1 MGGGAAVVQNTRQA
15 ANDMGLNGA
24 DSWKWT
30 QEQAD
35 QFAQQTGMNPELLS
49 LTGPRDNGL
58 LSQIFKIAL
67 QVGAPLLGAAIP
79 GLAPFLGAALGGAGA
94 SAMSGDPLKQV
105 LLSGVSAG
113 AGNALGSGL
122 TSVLGGG
129 TFGSGLSRAATA
141 NATGAA
147 ASGLG
152 STIASSGGLDR
163 IVGGAGNDLLGN
175 AVGSAVTDLPTLT
188 VTAAGGNGL
197 GRAIG
202 GAAGSVLA
210 GSGGQNSVAGR
221 PGGIGPDILSPT
233 TGVTDVDPITVTADP
248 GGGLQT
254 PFPEIPFE
262 SLGNGENFGQ
272 VITALNRDPDILNKT
287 DPTKP
292 SQPGLLTPEGLIGD
306 TLGGIGGDLGTGLL
320 AQTLGLLPKP
330 DLAGVPD
337 AGWDEGPAVGP
348 KGGDPF
354 LQTEGPGMGSPGAQA
369 PQVVPAAPGVVATPG
384 TGGGFGGGGGGG
396 AAGAGGAPGV
406 GASDSAAAPSP
417 AAAGSDIDLEG
428 GLSPDIYPWRK
439 AVF

>member
-58 LSQIFKIAL
+58 MSQIFKIAL

-152 STIASSGGLDR
+152 STIASSG
-163 IVGGAGNDLLGN
+163 
-175 AVGSAVTDLPTLT
+175 TP
-188 VTAAGGNGL
+188 
-197 GRAIG
+197 
-202 GAAGSVLA
+202 
-210 GSGGQNSVAGR
+210 
-221 PGGIGPDILSPT
+221 
-233 TGVTDVDPITVTADP
+233 VDST
-248 GGGLQT
+248 
-254 PFPEIPFE
+254 
-262 SLGNGENFGQ
+262 Q
-272 VITALNRDPDILNKT
+272 VRTRRCMT
-287 DPTKP
+287 
-292 SQPGLLTPEGLIGD
+292 
-306 TLGGIGGDLGTGLL
+306 
-320 AQTLGLLPKP
+320 
-330 DLAGVPD
+330 
-337 AGWDEGPAVGP
+337 
-348 KGGDPF
+348 
-354 LQTEGPGMGSPGAQA
+354 
-369 PQVVPAAPGVVATPG
+369 PAARKFSGTP
-384 TGGGFGGGGGGG
+384 
-396 AAGAGGAPGV
+396 PR
-406 GASDSAAAPSP
+406 SAATATGRSTR
-417 AAAGSDIDLEG
+417 SDC
-428 GLSPDIYPWRK
+428 R
-439 AVF
+439 

>member
-58 LSQIFKIAL
+58 MSQIFKIAL

-221 PGGIGPDILSPT
+221 PGGIGTDTLQPT
-233 TGVTDVDPITVTADP
+233 VGVTELDPITVTSQP
-248 GGGLQT
+248 GSDIT
-254 PFPEIPFE
+254 PPFPLVGGVSGTDVPGLHETGL
-262 SLGNGENFGQ
+262 S
-272 VITALNRDPDILNKT
+272 ALNNNGMVNDGG
-287 DPTKP
+287 
-292 SQPGLLTPEGLIGD
+292 QPGLLTPEGLIGD
-306 TLGGIGGDLGTGLL
+306 TLGGIGGELGTGLL

-330 DLAGVPD
+330 DLSGVPD